1 MDYTT
6 FTMELME
13 LLHDLMKED
22 AEITL
27 EKVPKNNGI
36 TLDGMIFRKKDCQIS
51 PVLYVQDF
59 YELWQKGMPMEQ
71 LATKILWC
79 FEHCQEDLY
88 IPQDFFQDY
97 KNIRSNI
104 YFKVINYHQNK
115 NRLADIPHKRILDLA
130 MVFYYLVEEIPATIL
145 ISNSHLRWWNISKE
159 VLEMDA
165 RRNTYFDQPVEF
177 ISMKEFTGSEG
188 EESPMYIVTNQER
201 KFGAGVIFY
210 PGVMEAAAELFKDN
224 FFILPSSVHE
234 CILLPDDGKRTQEE
248 LAYLVTDIN
257 EHCVDPREILS
268 DRAYYY
274 RLKDGC
280 IHL

>member
-6 FTMELME
+6 FTIELME
-13 LLHDLMKED
+13 LLQEMKEED

-36 TLDGMIFRKKDCQIS
+36 ILDGIIFVKKDSHVS

-59 YELWQKGMPMEQ
+59 YELWQKGIPMEQ
-71 LATKILWC
+71 LAAKIIWS
-79 FEHCQEDLY
+79 FEHCEDGIY
-88 IPQDFFQDY
+88 IPQDFFQSY
-97 KNIRSNI
+97 KKIRSKI

-115 NRLADIPHKRILDLA
+115 NLLADIPHKRILDLA
-130 MVFYYLVEEIPATIL
+130 MVFYHLVEEIPATIL
-145 ISNSHLRWWNISKE
+145 ISNTHLHAWNISKE

-177 ISMKEFTGSEG
+177 ISMADFVGPEAED
-188 EESPMYIVTNQER
+188 SPMYIVTNKDR

-210 PGVMEAAAELFKDN
+210 PGVMEAAAELFKQN
-224 FFILPSSVHE
+224 FYILPSSVHE
-234 CILLPDDGKRTQEE
+234 CILLPDDGRRTQEE
-248 LAYLVTDIN
+248 LAYMVADIN
-257 EHCVDPREILS
+257 EHSVDPREILS
-268 DRAYYY
+268 NRAYYY